1 MADNEE
7 LLREIRDLLRE
18 QNRIVQDIKTQND
31 EMAARNVAYMA
42 KSEAMATSQAA
53 QATEALSGT
62 RTLKWAVWLFVIFLV
77 LLFSVP
83 TVLSMF
89 WSAP

>member
-7 LLREIRDLLRE
+7 LLREIRDLLK
-18 QNRIVQDIKTQND
+18 DIKAQNE
-31 EMAARNVAYMA
+31 EMAARNIAFMT
-42 KSEAMATSQAA
+42 KSEALATSQAA

-62 RTLKWAVWLFVIFLV
+62 RTLKWAVWVFLALLL

-89 WSAP
+89 WGSP